1 MLPAVVDSPLP
12 AETDLSVYD
21 VFTPTS
27 GAVRSAIPR
36 PALARSIA
44 SALAVPGRQLLLYGR
59 SGSGKSTALFAELHR
74 DELRHYAVIRCTPQ
88 TLIATMLQSALVH
101 FGLPAEQDE
110 SIALHLAAVELGR
123 RGVCVVVEDVHRLG
137 QHERDRLFSA
147 MKIFSDIGN
156 QYPAVKIVAIAAVE
170 SPQALGMI
178 DSEFSSRI
186 AEIRV
191 PEMSLTELETIVRDG
206 GDLLNIDTTHV
217 ASFIAHRAGG
227 MPGIAHQL
235 ALESFMDAGIYSK
248 STERES
254 LPSSATI
261 HAVALRLSEMPH
273 HVRARFDAALESK
286 LARGDVERVLD
297 ALSMFDPEGVFIDD
311 LVEYVSSDG
320 GGNRMSYIPG
330 IVTDLARADRGAIV
344 DRLPHDRVRFTE
356 PLLHSYW
363 TMISQQIE

>member
-1 MLPAVVDSPLP
+1 VH
-12 AETDLSVYD
+12 
-21 VFTPTS
+21 
-27 GAVRSAIPR
+27 SAIAR
-36 PALARSIA
+36 PALARSISA
-44 SALAVPGRQLLLYGR
+44 ALAVPGRQILLYGR

-74 DELRHYAVIRCTPQ
+74 NENLRHVVIRCTSE
-88 TLIATMLQSALVH
+88 TSFSTMLQSAMNR
-101 FGLPAEQDE
+101 FGLPDEKDE
-110 SIALHLAAVELGR
+110 SVALHYVAIELGR
-123 RGVCVVVEDVHRLG
+123 RGACVVIEDVHRLA
-137 QHERDRLFSA
+137 QRERDRLFSA

-170 SPQALGMI
+170 SPDALGVL

-191 PEMSLTELETIVRDG
+191 PEMTLAELESIVRAG
-206 GDLLNIDTTHV
+206 GDLLNID
-217 ASFIAHRAGG
+217 ASHSAPFIAHRAGG

-235 ALESFMDAGIYSK
+235 ALESFVDAGIFAK
-248 STERES
+248 AAEREE

-261 HAVALRLSEMPH
+261 HAVVMRLSEMPH
-273 HVRARFDAALESK
+273 HVRSRFDAALESK

-320 GGNRMSYIPG
+320 GGSRMSYIPG
-330 IVTDLARADRGAIV
+330 IVADLARDDRGAV
-344 DRLPHDRVRFTE
+344 VERLAHDRVRFSE

-363 TMISQQIE
+363 TMISQAIE

>member
-1 MLPAVVDSPLP
+1 VLPAVADSPLP
-12 AETDLSVYD
+12 VTGLSVYE

-27 GAVRSAIPR
+27 GAVRSAIAR
-36 PALARSIA
+36 PSLSRSIA

-74 DELRHYAVIRCTPQ
+74 DESRRYVVIRCTPQ
-88 TLIATMLQSALVH
+88 TSIATMLQSALEH
-101 FGLPAEQDE
+101 FDMPAEKDE
-110 SIALHLAAVELGR
+110 SIALHRVAVELGR
-123 RGVCVVVEDVHRLG
+123 RGLCVVVEDVHRLA
-137 QHERDRLFSA
+137 QDERDRLFSA

-170 SPQALGMI
+170 SPGVLGVL

-186 AEIRV
+186 AEVRV
-191 PEMSLTELETIVRDG
+191 PEMSLAELETIVREG
-206 GDLLNIDTTHV
+206 GDLLNIDTAHV
-217 ASFIAHRAGG
+217 APFIAHRAGG

-248 STERES
+248 AIERES
-254 LPSSATI
+254 LPSAATI

-297 ALSMFDPEGVFIDD
+297 ALSMFDPEGVLIDD

-330 IVTDLARADRGAIV
+330 IITDLARADRGAV
-344 DRLPHDRVRFTE
+344 LDRLPHDRVRFTE

-363 TMISQQIE
+363 TMISQQVA